1 MFIKRFLKILIILL
15 ILVIERVVQSRD
27 FFFFFFLL
35 DGFFVK
41 SGICSI
47 EEVIFRRFTS
57 RMRYFFFFF
66 FLDDRSASLLVGP
79 PRCLIYRNK
88 RCSIT
93 FLLNFPPSSKFTL
106 PTNIDKIPK
115 NLHRIVLFLLS
126 NCDRFLFCCR

>member
-27 FFFFFFLL
+27 FFFFFLL

-47 EEVIFRRFTS
+47 EEASFIFRRFTS
-57 RMRYFFFFF
+57 RMRYFFFF

-115 NLHRIVLFLLS
+115 NLHSFVPPFKL
-126 NCDRFLFCCR
+126 

>member
-27 FFFFFFLL
+27 FFFFFLL

-57 RMRYFFFFF
+57 RMRYFFFF

>member
-1 MFIKRFLKILIILL
+1 MFHRGSHFSTLHVENEI
-15 ILVIERVVQSRD
+15 
-27 FFFFFFLL
+27 
-35 DGFFVK
+35 
-41 SGICSI
+41 
-47 EEVIFRRFTS
+47 
-57 RMRYFFFFF
+57 FFFF

-115 NLHRIVLFLLS
+115 NLHSFVPPFKL
-126 NCDRFLFCCR
+126 